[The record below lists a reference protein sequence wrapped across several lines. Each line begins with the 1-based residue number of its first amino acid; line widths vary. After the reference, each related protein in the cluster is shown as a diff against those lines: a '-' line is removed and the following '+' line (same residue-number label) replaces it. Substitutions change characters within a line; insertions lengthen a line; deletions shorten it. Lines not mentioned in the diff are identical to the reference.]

1 MNYQGYKLLDQIM
14 LVCRDEADHENS
26 HGVNRSGCY
35 QAYLV
40 DPANKKQLESARYWA
55 KWTEYGPS
63 FKNEETGKW
72 EREYEIN
79 SHPSKNHN
87 GRRALSHHRNR

>member
-1 MNYQGYKLLDQIM
+1 MDYQGYKLIDTIM
-14 LVCRDEADHENS
+14 LVCRDEAEHDDS

-55 KWTEYGPS
+55 K
-63 FKNEETGKW
+63 
-72 EREYEIN
+72 
-79 SHPSKNHN
+79 
-87 GRRALSHHRNR
+87 LSMDPLLKMKKPVSGNVSTKLSMTL